1 MSRWAVALAVV
12 WQILNVS
19 AYTSHETGSTL
30 TASGVHA
37 QTDRTVACD
46 HLPFGTKLYIPT
58 LGQEFI
64 VEDRFGGGYTNR
76 LDIYMDTQEEAWSF
90 GRRWLSV
97 MYEVEE

>member
-1 MSRWAVALAVV
+1 MNKTAILLAVV

-37 QTDRTVACD
+37 VEGVTVAAD
-46 HLPFGTKLYIPT
+46 HLPFGTRLYIPT
-58 LGQEFI
+58 LGAWYTVQ
-64 VEDRFGGGYTNR
+64 DRFGGGYNDR
-76 LDIYMDTQEEAWSF
+76 LDIYMERQGDAWEF

-97 MYEVEE
+97 MYEEE